1 MIEEILKEESLLQ
14 RKDGKEVRPTLSK
27 ETKPFGEEVIKVK
40 NKNPR
45 FKSELNE
52 VDITPNEEQTSFSGE
67 SSGYVEKPKYNEEEL
82 KKILLMLRLMNL

>member
-1 MIEEILKEESLLQ
+1 M
-14 RKDGKEVRPTLSK
+14 
-27 ETKPFGEEVIKVK
+27 K

-82 KKILLMLRLMNL
+82 KDFVDVKVDELIKEKRILNEVPYILKSKYDDLRKKYEDGLRTNCLI

>member
-1 MIEEILKEESLLQ
+1 MKKVITSL
-14 RKDGKEVRPTLSK
+14 
-27 ETKPFGEEVIKVK
+27 K

-82 KKILLMLRLMNL
+82 KRFC

>member
-1 MIEEILKEESLLQ
+1 MALTDKFRINELVSKGSKADRRDSKGRIVVQ

-27 ETKPFGEEVIKVK
+27 EVKPFGEEVIKAK
-40 NKNPR
+40 NKDPR

-67 SSGYVEKPKYNEEEL
+67 SSGYVEKP
-82 KKILLMLRLMNL
+82 

>member
-1 MIEEILKEESLLQ
+1 MQ

-27 ETKPFGEEVIKVK
+27 EAKPFGEEVIKAK
-40 NKNPR
+40 NKDQR

-67 SSGYVEKPKYNEEEL
+67 SSGLCHGLQRVTQRNH
-82 KKILLMLRLMNL
+82 RRDR